1 MRAIDASSIIFGW
14 ENYPL
19 TQFPKLWE
27 WIALEIQNGELIISQ
42 VAYLETRNLILEC
55 ADWLDEKGI
64 SKIPINN
71 AILHKAI
78 EIQQLLGI
86 FDDDYHAKG
95 VGENDIL
102 IIATSKMEN
111 CELINNES
119 IQNNLPQNKKRF
131 KIPAV
136 CDINSI
142 GVKHLDFV
150 GYFKRSG
157 NIFG

>member
-42 VAYLETRNLILEC
+42 VAYLETRNLTLEC

-78 EIQQLLGI
+78 EIQ
-86 FDDDYHAKG
+86 
-95 VGENDIL
+95 
-102 IIATSKMEN
+102 
-111 CELINNES
+111 
-119 IQNNLPQNKKRF
+119 
-131 KIPAV
+131 
-136 CDINSI
+136 
-142 GVKHLDFV
+142 
-150 GYFKRSG
+150 
-157 NIFG
+157 